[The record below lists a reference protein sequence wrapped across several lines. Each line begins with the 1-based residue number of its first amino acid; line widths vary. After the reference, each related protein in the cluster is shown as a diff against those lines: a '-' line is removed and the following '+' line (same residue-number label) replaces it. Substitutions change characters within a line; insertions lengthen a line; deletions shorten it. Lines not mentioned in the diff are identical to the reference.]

1 MAEYIPPFFYYF
13 AKIIMIEN
21 YIKFS
26 KNLSRIAGVI
36 AAFMILTAVLIT
48 VEMIWVRFVLNYSTA
63 WQTETVIYMMVGAT
77 LIGLSYVQVLRGH
90 VNVDLLPMLIR
101 PKYQKILACL
111 TSITSI
117 IIVFIMFIYGF
128 DYWLVAYEKNWT
140 SDTVTAVPLKY
151 PYLALP
157 VGFGLFLNQLI
168 ADFISMITNRELP
181 FDKGVK

>member
-1 MAEYIPPFFYYF
+1 
-13 AKIIMIEN
+13 MIDN

-111 TSITSI
+111 TSVTSI

-128 DYWLVAYEKNWT
+128 DYWLVAYEKKLDIRYCYCGT
-140 SDTVTAVPLKY
+140 FKISLFSTAHWLWSFFKS
-151 PYLALP
+151 
-157 VGFGLFLNQLI
+157 I
-168 ADFISMITNRELP
+168 DS
-181 FDKGVK
+181 